1 MKLGA
6 PSLALAGLFV
16 ACSSAAAQGQAAN
29 TAPAATAAAAA
40 GAPAV
45 PPAVSDAP
53 SSTDRRRDAHADA
66 RVCLEFPTE
75 LQIIACAEKYRPARK
90 R

>member
-6 PSLALAGLFV
+6 PSLALAGLFL

-29 TAPAATAAAAA
+29 TAPVATAA
-40 GAPAV
+40 
-45 PPAVSDAP
+45 PPAESAP
-53 SSTDRRRDAHADA
+53 PPPTDRRRDAHADA
-66 RVCLEFPTE
+66 RKCLEFPTE
-75 LQIIACAEKYRPARK
+75 LQVIACAEKYRPARK

>member
-6 PSLALAGLFV
+6 PSLVLAGLFL

-29 TAPAATAAAAA
+29 TPPVAA
-40 GAPAV
+40 GAM
-45 PPAVSDAP
+45 PPAASAP
-53 SSTDRRRDAHADA
+53 PPPTDPRRDAHADA
-66 RVCLEFPTE
+66 RKCLEFPTE
-75 LQIIACAEKYRPARK
+75 LQVIACAEKYRPARK

>member
-6 PSLALAGLFV
+6 PSLALAGLFLV
-16 ACSSAAAQGQAAN
+16 CSSVAVQGQAPN
-29 TAPAATAAAAA
+29 TAPAATT
-40 GAPAV
+40 APPVASA
-45 PPAVSDAP
+45 PPQP
-53 SSTDRRRDAHADA
+53 TDRRRDAHADA

-75 LQIIACAEKYRPARK
+75 LQVIACAEKYRPARK

>member
-29 TAPAATAAAAA
+29 AVPAATAA
-40 GAPAV
+40 PAV
-45 PPAVSDAP
+45 TVAPPAVSAP
-53 SSTDRRRDAHADA
+53 PPSTDRRRDAHADA

-75 LQIIACAEKYRPARK
+75 LQVIACAEKYRPARK

>member
-29 TAPAATAAAAA
+29 AAPAAAAA
-40 GAPAV
+40 LTAAPPTLSA
-45 PPAVSDAP
+45 PPP
-53 SSTDRRRDAHADA
+53 STDRRRDAHADA

>member
-6 PSLALAGLFV
+6 PSLALAGLFL

-29 TAPAATAAAAA
+29 AVPAVTAA
-40 GAPAV
+40 
-45 PPAVSDAP
+45 PPAVSAP
-53 SSTDRRRDAHADA
+53 PPSTDRRRDAHADA

-75 LQIIACAEKYRPARK
+75 LQVIACAEKYRPARK